1 MPNIIVTGLSQWS
14 LIFEILQANDQLI
27 KVVIFVPLIPRGVKF
42 KRSGPNCC
50 APFLHGKTEIAAK
63 KKGDVILYG
72 FGLRK
77 FPSFYA
83 NWAKSIH
90 HSNLRKSKAFKK
102 YNQILIHVG
111 RPSIYWTPKFLYF
124 ALLEREI
131 TRPISIFADW
141 RNVFGF
147 WKFLCLLLRTKRNE

>member
-1 MPNIIVTGLSQWS
+1 MMGCTEQIMFTIAHVILAQENVCFILILGARDSKTEDLVKSFPQSFDENYLYICFFFLVQGFRKQFREFLPNIIVTGLSQWS

-27 KVVIFVPLIPRGVKF
+27 KVVVFVPLIPRGVKF

-50 APFLHGKTEIAAK
+50 APFLHGKTEIAAE

-83 NWAKSIH
+83 N
-90 HSNLRKSKAFKK
+90 
-102 YNQILIHVG
+102 
-111 RPSIYWTPKFLYF
+111 
-124 ALLEREI
+124 
-131 TRPISIFADW
+131 
-141 RNVFGF
+141 
-147 WKFLCLLLRTKRNE
+147 